1 MEQFAAQLRK
11 QPTATRSPHIPALDG
26 LRAIAFLLVFAAHSG
41 LDKIV
46 PGGFGVTVFFFL
58 SGYLIPS
65 LMRHEWELSGAVS
78 LRSFYIRRA
87 FRILPP
93 MYVTLLVGYA
103 LGASGLLTEAGNLL
117 GLVSVSAYFYNYT
130 NLLHRATLLPS
141 GTGVLWSLMIEEHF
155 YLLFPLAFKLY
166 FGREGATLHRFARW
180 LLLGC
185 GIALLWRCCLV
196 FLLHTPLLVLPR
208 WTYNASDARF
218 DAILFGCVLAVR
230 DNPWFHDASPRLR
243 AWKGPLALLGLASLF
258 ASMLFR
264 EPHFRETV
272 RYTVQSAALYPIFS
286 YCVAAA
292 HSWQARWLEWKPLR
306 FLGWI
311 SYSMYLIHF
320 VLLDMGH
327 RALPSHPLLVAAACF
342 ALSLGYSSL
351 MRVYIEQPSRHFR
364 AYVEARMNKRQ
375 QANERRLQ
383 PADATRIGPAN
394 AA

>member
-1 MEQFAAQLRK
+1 MEQLTAPSA
-11 QPTATRSPHIPALDG
+11 PSIATRPFYIPSLDG
-26 LRAIAFLLVFAAHSG
+26 LRAIAFLLVFAAHCG

-58 SGYLIPS
+58 SGFLITS
-65 LMRHEWELSGAVS
+65 LMRLELAQTRAIS
-78 LRSFYIRRA
+78 LRSFYVRRA

-93 MYVTLLVGYA
+93 MYITLLVGYA

-130 NLLHRATLLPS
+130 NLLHKPTLLPS

-166 FGREGATLHRFARW
+166 FTRRGASLHSFARW

-185 GIALLWRCCLV
+185 GVALLWRCCLV
-196 FLLHTPLLVLPR
+196 FLFHTPLLALPR

-230 DNPWFHDASPRLR
+230 NNPWFGDASPRLR
-243 AWKGPLALLGLASLF
+243 ASKGPLAFSGLLCLF

-264 EPHFRETV
+264 EPHFRETI
-272 RYTVQSAALYPIFS
+272 RYTLQSAALYPIFF

-292 HSWQARWLEWKPLR
+292 NQWQARWLEWKPLR
-306 FLGWI
+306 YLGWV

-327 RALPSHPLLVAAACF
+327 RALPAHPVMVAAGCF
-342 ALSLGYSSL
+342 ALALGYSSL

-364 AYVEARMNKRQ
+364 VRMEAKMKGHKP
-375 QANERRLQ
+375 QALHLQVAERPQ
-383 PADATRIGPAN
+383 IDPAN